1 MSKAQILKHKNQT
14 GKITRKRLLMLF
26 LIIVLVS
33 AFLYAYAEPGIVVT
47 DGGRLNMRKS
57 PEDRAKIVTKIKNG
71 KTVEVLDHEDGWYH
85 ITYEGYEGYAKEEFI
100 KLLSDTVGKEIYSNG
115 ITVYLREQ
123 MDINSRIVGMINA
136 QQAMKVE
143 QISSEWA
150 LVSSGNV
157 KGYVQT
163 QDLDQ
168 LNEEP
173 AAAATQKWT
182 EGILQK
188 ETTLYREPDK
198 KSEVISIWPKGQGVA
213 VSPYNKN
220 WYLIQIQDENICGF
234 AWKGSVSISPL
245 PTVQPDKQQVDE
257 SKYIS
262 ASKAKSIA
270 EKALKKYPGF
280 NAKVLVCSQDTALS
294 TDGIRGPMFRF
305 NYSNKKGQYVYAAYV
320 HAYTGELLY
329 TGDYSDFADQ
339 QDTSDLRTAPPKTTQ
354 DPQWWYDDDG
364 NVVWAEET
372 PKPSEGTDIGQSSA
386 RSISDRYLSTKYPR
400 FSQMSFSRVNC
411 RHATDPTEAAG
422 FQVPY
427 YQFDY
432 FVNDGSGDSAS
443 EQLAFSCI
451 VNAYTKEIEYSSA
464 ASLGEGNG

>member
-1 MSKAQILKHKNQT
+1 MLKKHNL
-14 GKITRKRLLMLF
+14 KRQSNINRLF
-26 LIIVLVS
+26 LVLLTLVL
-33 AFLYAYAEPGIVVT
+33 AFSPLYALAEPGTVVT
-47 DGGRLNMRKS
+47 SGGRLNMRQS
-57 PEDRAKIVTKIKNG
+57 PEDKAKIITKIKNG
-71 KTVEVLDHEDGWYH
+71 KTVEVLGHENGWYH
-85 ITYEGYEGYAKEEFI
+85 ITYEGYEGYVKESFI
-100 KLLSDTVGKEIYSNG
+100 KLLSEAVGKEIYSNG

-123 MDINSRIVGMINA
+123 MDKNSRIVGMINA
-136 QQAMKVE
+136 QQSMTVE

-150 LVSSGNV
+150 LVTSGTV
-157 KGYVQT
+157 KGYVRT
-163 QDLDQ
+163 EDLDQ

-173 AAAATQKWT
+173 AAAATQKWMD
-182 EGILQK
+182 GILQK
-188 ETTLYREPDK
+188 ETTLYRDPDK
-198 KSEVISIWPKGQGVA
+198 NSEVLSTWPKGQGVA

-220 WYLIQIQDENICGF
+220 WYLVQIQDENICGF
-234 AWKGSVSISPL
+234 ALKGSVSISPL

-280 NAKVLVCSQDTALS
+280 NDKSLVCSQDTALS

-329 TGDYSDFADQ
+329 TGDYSDFTDQ
-339 QDTSDLRTAPPKTTQ
+339 QDTSDLRTSPPKTTQ

-386 RSISDRYLSTKYPR
+386 SSISDRYLSAKYPH
-400 FSQMSFSRVNC
+400 FSQMSFSRVAC